1 MTQLQGDWT
10 SSAADETVNFS
21 DLSNAC
27 GMSAVELEELMEY
40 GALQALNSP
49 DQNLV
54 FASRCIQPLRTAG
67 KLRRDYDLD
76 LFVVVILM
84 DYLQRISAL
93 EEQLQSLSAQ
103 HGFQSR

>member
-10 SSAADETVNFS
+10 SSVADETVNFS

-27 GMSAVELEELMEY
+27 GMSAAELEELMEY
-40 GALQALNSP
+40 GALQALDSP

-93 EEQLQSLSAQ
+93 EEQLQTVCAQ